1 MRSSTSSLVLRFSIS
16 TDLLVAVIFLVLLPG
31 FASLIRF
38 KDDGTGADKNFFP
51 NNSSKNGRSIGM
63 QAAIMTLFVSILRI
77 MGIGQWQHA
86 RLYQEDYLRYP
97 DHEAP

>member
-1 MRSSTSSLVLRFSIS
+1 
-16 TDLLVAVIFLVLLPG
+16 
-31 FASLIRF
+31 
-38 KDDGTGADKNFFP
+38 
-51 NNSSKNGRSIGM
+51 M

-77 MGIGQWQHA
+77 MGIGQWQYA